1 MGMRIGSSGPASAA
15 QSASI
20 ADWQQ
25 RQQSVKDMFS
35 ALKSGD
41 LGAAQQAY
49 SKISGGTN
57 VANGNS
63 LMGQIGQALQNGDL
77 SGAQKAAQTLQASRG
92 GHHHHHQ
99 SADASQ
105 APAATSTTNPS
116 GPGSLINIT
125 A

>member
-25 RQQSVKDMFS
+25 RQQSVK
-35 ALKSGD
+35 
-41 LGAAQQAY
+41 AY